1 MQLIIL
7 LQFISKRREQRE
19 VSIIAGSLQSTA
31 SWRIVATKLCEKDF
45 AEKVE
50 ITKKRNLEYLN
61 NLLSLKKQSE
71 M

>member
-31 SWRIVATKLCEKDF
+31 SWRIVATKLCEKD
-45 AEKVE
+45 VE
-50 ITKKRNLEYLN
+50 IIQKRNLGYLN
-61 NLLSLKKQSE
+61 NLLSLKEQSE